1 MKIVDVKNLAIPSI
15 KVVTFARFLDSRGYF
30 TEPYRKSDIGNHP
43 QMQFLKNVN
52 FVQTNESFS
61 RKGTIRG
68 LHFQWNPYMGK
79 LVRTLRGHMMD
90 MVLDIRKG
98 SPTFGKILF
107 YEMPNDPASDISEW
121 IWVPPGFAH
130 GNFFLEDT
138 VIEYFCT
145 GEYSQ
150 GCEAGISPLAA
161 DLSWDLCDTRL
172 KKKFDRIIHDG
183 PIITDKDRNGH
194 SLGAWQSDV
203 RSDNFIYPNLKD

>member
-1 MKIVDVKNLAIPSI
+1 MKILDIKSLAISSI

-30 TEPYRKSDIGNHP
+30 TEPYRKSDISNHP
-43 QMQFLKNVN
+43 QMQFLKNVD
-52 FVQTNESFS
+52 FVQSNESFS

-98 SPTFGKILF
+98 SPTFGKVLF
-107 YEMPNDPASDISEW
+107 YEMPNDPASGTSEW

-150 GCEAGISPLAA
+150 GCEAGISPLAP
-161 DLSWDLCDTRL
+161 DLNWDLCDINLR
-172 KKKFDRIIHDG
+172 KKFDRIIQDG

-194 SLGAWQSDV
+194 SLNAWQSDV
-203 RSDNFIYPNLKD
+203 RSENFIYFNPKG

>member
-1 MKIVDVKNLAIPSI
+1 MKILDIKNLAIPSI
-15 KVVTFARFLDSRGYF
+15 KVITFARFLDSRGYF
-30 TEPYRKSDIGNHP
+30 TEPYRKSDIRQHP
-43 QMQFLKNVN
+43 QLQCLKNVD
-52 FVQTNESFS
+52 FVQSNESFS

-90 MVLDIRKG
+90 MVLDIRKS
-98 SPTFGKILF
+98 SPSFGKIFF
-107 YEMPNDPASDISEW
+107 YEMPNDPASDTSEW

-150 GCEAGISPLAA
+150 GCEAGISPLAP
-161 DLSWDLCDTRL
+161 DLDWTLCDAHL
-172 KKKFDRIIHDG
+172 KKKFDRIIQDG

-194 SLGAWQSDV
+194 SLAAWQQDV
-203 RSDNFIYPNLKD
+203 RSGNFTYSNLKG